1 MEQIS
6 YITNPTEELK
16 TLALAYVQGQDLTK
30 LSPEEVL
37 DLYNATLTKMWR
49 HYENSIV

>member
-6 YITNPTEELK
+6 YIINPEDHLK
-16 TLALAYVQGQDLTK
+16 AVALAYVQGQDLTK

-37 DLYNATLTKMWR
+37 DLYDATLTKMWR